1 MKKHE
6 MRRYEVLLQLREA
19 ETLPPAYE
27 MNLPFAACVAE
38 AQRELEAYDIEARK
52 THLFGKPVGNVRLQ
66 VQAYD
71 AMTLV
76 LVVTETMEDTGNAPV
91 ETAGEPVHLS
101 ALAGRTPETAW
112 KMVVANDI
120 DATLLDFCKR
130 AIEQMKGDIPA
141 FAKIKNR
148 LRGDYRE
155 IDEIYDPHYVRLEVV
170 AWEKPKFGIP
180 MLYPGV
186 PLLIP
191 PNLFPEKTDKPEN
204 WELEKITCIWKAKDG
219 SYVWK
224 EVDAEALMG
233 TVLLEAYWIE
243 SQEPYRGE
251 LSVWKG
257 DDAYVFMKH
266 GASAGS
272 KWAKAKERADAVV
285 IPCRAE
291 ETVRQHFMAAVK
303 QMNKRKQRETTES
316 LK

>member
-6 MRRYEVLLQLREA
+6 TRRYEVLLQLREA

-27 MNLPFAACVAE
+27 MNLPFAACIAE
-38 AQRELEAYDIEARK
+38 AQRETQAYDIEARK
-52 THLFGKPVGNVRLQ
+52 THLFGKPVGNIRLQ

-71 AMTLV
+71 AMTLA
-76 LVVTETMEDTGNAPV
+76 LVVTETMEDTGNAAA

-101 ALAGRTPETAW
+101 ALAGRMPETAW
-112 KMVVANDI
+112 QMVIANDI
-120 DATLLDFCKR
+120 DATLLDFCKM
-130 AIEQMKGDIPA
+130 AIEQMKGDIPV

-148 LRGDYRE
+148 LHEDYRE

-191 PNLFPEKTDKPEN
+191 PNLVFEKNDKPEN
-204 WELEKITCIWKAKDG
+204 WELKKITCIWKARDG
-219 SYVWK
+219 SYVRK
-224 EVDAEALMG
+224 EVDAEAPMG
-233 TVLLEAYWIE
+233 TVLLEAYE
-243 SQEPYRGE
+243 VEPKAPYHGE
-251 LSVWKG
+251 LSVWK
-257 DDAYVFMKH
+257 DDDTYVFMKH

-272 KWAKAKERADAVV
+272 EWAQAQERADAVV

-291 ETVRQHFMAAVK
+291 ETVQQHFMAAMM
-303 QMNKRKQRETTES
+303 QMNKQK
-316 LK
+316 